1 MTYKQDTAQE
11 IDITHFW
18 RTYYAERGCKTNSF
32 KKLLILAL
40 LVLLVSMS
48 YTTKAADCIHFN
60 RVVER
65 DTGDYSIYYHN
76 SPSTGE
82 IQAPDE
88 CTGQLVLGVYE
99 YAVLVEQSTSSS
111 TEGLE
116 TLLVTLFTFD
126 PEVFAIVEITLILA
140 FLTSHFGGR
149 MVRWLGKS

>member
-1 MTYKQDTAQE
+1 MTYKQDTTQE
-11 IDITHFW
+11 MDITHFW
-18 RTYYAERGCKTNSF
+18 RTYYAENARKTNSYI
-32 KKLLILAL
+32 KPLILVLLIL
-40 LVLLVSMS
+40 LVFMS
-48 YTTKAADCIHFN
+48 YATKAADCIHFN

-116 TLLVTLFTFD
+116 TLLVTLFAFD
-126 PEVFAIVEITLILA
+126 AEVFAIVEISLILA
-140 FLTSHFGGR
+140 FLTAHFGGR
-149 MVRWLGKS
+149 TVRWLGK